1 MLSYILYKTSLG
13 EVEPTLMNPFLKRN
27 LRISSTG
34 VCLNLNALF
43 ATLFRIVRFGKR
55 TPTIGRNLSFP
66 TLYVRRIIL
75 LGLALGIL
83 TSIWRLA
90 RSLSLARIRSIA
102 DADADAGW
110 GLIEVVIFF
119 AVLFITERYVG
130 REPFFKHPYVG

>member
-1 MLSYILYKTSLG
+1 
-13 EVEPTLMNPFLKRN
+13 MNPFLKRN

-43 ATLFRIVRFGKR
+43 ATLLRIVRFGKR
-55 TPTIGRNLSFP
+55 TPTTGRNLSFP

-102 DADADAGW
+102 DTDADAEADDW
-110 GLIEVVIFF
+110 GFTEVVIFF
-119 AVLFITERYVG
+119 AVLFIADRYVG

>member
-43 ATLFRIVRFGKR
+43 ATLLRIVRFGKR
-55 TPTIGRNLSFP
+55 TPTTGRNLSFP

>member
-1 MLSYILYKTSLG
+1 
-13 EVEPTLMNPFLKRN
+13 
-27 LRISSTG
+27 
-34 VCLNLNALF
+34 
-43 ATLFRIVRFGKR
+43 
-55 TPTIGRNLSFP
+55 
-66 TLYVRRIIL
+66 
-75 LGLALGIL
+75 LALGIL

>member
-1 MLSYILYKTSLG
+1 
-13 EVEPTLMNPFLKRN
+13 MNPFLKRN

-43 ATLFRIVRFGKR
+43 ATLLRIVRFGKR
-55 TPTIGRNLSFP
+55 TPTTGRNLSFP

-102 DADADAGW
+102 DADADDDW
-110 GLIEVVIFF
+110 GFTEVVIFF
-119 AVLFITERYVG
+119 AVLFIAERYVG
-130 REPFFKHPYVG
+130 REPFFKHPYMG

>member
-1 MLSYILYKTSLG
+1 
-13 EVEPTLMNPFLKRN
+13 MNPFLKRN

-43 ATLFRIVRFGKR
+43 ATLLRIVRFGKR
-55 TPTIGRNLSFP
+55 TPTTGRNLSFP

-102 DADADAGW
+102 DADADEDDDW
-110 GLIEVVIFF
+110 GFTEVVIFF
-119 AVLFITERYVG
+119 AVLFIAERYVG